1 MNKRIFLIL
10 LLSLISLSLVNSAS
24 PDTTNQNYDCSSE
37 ILPFE
42 IEIQELN
49 QAIDNLTK
57 ERDYYKNLSEYY
69 RELYEGKTIEITN
82 RELIL
87 LNQNIDNFYTEIND
101 IKNELSFLKLTL
113 KVSIPIISVT
123 LFSLLGITLYLRR
136 KIRKNGG

>member
-1 MNKRIFLIL
+1 MAKSDI
-10 LLSLISLSLVNSAS
+10 
-24 PDTTNQNYDCSSE
+24 TNQNYDCSSE

-57 ERDYYKNLSEYY
+57 ERNYYKNLSEYY
-69 RELYEGKTIEITN
+69 KELYENKTVEITN

-113 KVSIPIISVT
+113 KISIPIISVT

-136 KIRKNGG
+136 KIRKNG